1 MTNTPASKG
10 IFSQV
15 IDFFASVKLAIVIL
29 IALAAT
35 SVIGTVL
42 PQGEPLEMVVRRY
55 GPTTAK
61 LIGLFQLQDM
71 YHSWWFQW
79 LLLLLSANLIV
90 CSLKRFSST
99 WKVIQAPP
107 RSLSDGLFETLP
119 FRKKMRLSTG
129 LEASREQVQS
139 LLGKKFKS
147 VKTLEIPS
155 GLAFYA
161 EKGRYSRLGVYLV
174 HFSILV
180 IFAGAI
186 AGSLWGFKGFMEL
199 KEGETKDKI
208 TITNSGE
215 LRPLGFSVRCDRFQ
229 VSFYENGMPKEYRSD
244 LAILEGGR
252 EIQKASIRV
261 NDPFTYQGITFYQS
275 TWDRVPSAINLSLTQ
290 GEQVRKVT
298 VAQGQITEIS
308 GTPYSLSLERFVN
321 NLSNFG
327 PALGL
332 VLLKDRREVDHNWIL
347 VDHPG
352 FHGNQLADFRIKV
365 EEMKTR
371 YVTGMQVNQDPGI
384 WFIWVGSILMLL
396 GFIVAFYFSHQQVWV
411 WVREK
416 TDPKGKT
423 RVELDFGGTAHKNRT
438 GFVASMERLV
448 KRWEGN

>member
-1 MTNTPASKG
+1 MADTRTSKG
-10 IFSQV
+10 FLAQI

-29 IALAAT
+29 ITLAAT
-35 SVIGTVL
+35 SIIGTVL
-42 PQGEPLEMVVRRY
+42 PQGEPLEMVVQRS
-55 GPTTAK
+55 GPTTAR
-61 LIGLFQLQDM
+61 LIAFFQLQDM

-79 LLLLLSANLIV
+79 LLLLLSVNLIV

-107 RSLSDGLFETLP
+107 RPVSDGLFDTLP
-119 FRKKMRLSTG
+119 FRKKMRLSID
-129 LEASREQVQS
+129 LDSSRDRVHA
-139 LLGKKFKS
+139 LLGKKFKV
-147 VKTLEIPS
+147 VKSLEAPS

-186 AGSLWGFKGFMEL
+186 AGSLWGFKGFMNL

-208 TITNSGE
+208 TIGNSGGF
-215 LRPLGFSVRCDRFQ
+215 RALGFSVRCDRFL

-244 LAILEGGR
+244 LSILERGR
-252 EIQKASIRV
+252 EVQKASIRV
-261 NDPFTYQGITFYQS
+261 NDPFTYQGITFYQA
-275 TWDRVPSAINLSLTQ
+275 TWDRVPSTVDLSLTQ
-290 GEQVRKVT
+290 GDQVRKVT
-298 VAQGQITEIS
+298 VAQGRITEIP

-321 NLSNFG
+321 DLSNFG

-332 VLLKDRREVDHNWIL
+332 ILLKDGREVEHSWIL
-347 VDHPG
+347 AEHPE

-371 YVTGMQVNQDPGI
+371 YVTGLQVNQDPGI
-384 WFIWVGSILMLL
+384 WFIWIGSCLMLL

-411 WVREK
+411 WLREK
-416 TDPKGKT
+416 KDPKGKT
-423 RVELDFGGTAHKNRT
+423 RMELDFGGTAHKNRA
-438 GFVASMERLV
+438 GFILNLERLV
-448 KRWEGN
+448 NRWGSE